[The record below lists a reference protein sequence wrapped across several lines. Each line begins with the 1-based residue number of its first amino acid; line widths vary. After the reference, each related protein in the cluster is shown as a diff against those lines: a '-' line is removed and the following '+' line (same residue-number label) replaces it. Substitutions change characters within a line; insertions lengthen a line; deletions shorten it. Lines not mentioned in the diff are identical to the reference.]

1 MDWKRVVWAALA
13 AGCVGMARAEASGA
27 EDYNLPEAQ
36 VSGAADAD
44 LAPSVMERAAGA
56 GAWEAFAQGQPA
68 DFWLFGERRDRA
80 VRPNV
85 LPAVWLSEHSAEP
98 SASRV
103 SCTAHL
109 MPRRCMSLLV
119 EISESMWC
127 PLIISVRDIPTTK
140 KATAAMAQ
148 SRTINQAGMA
158 GRFLGV

>member
-13 AGCVGMARAEASGA
+13 AWCVGMARAEAPGA

-56 GAWEAFAQGQPA
+56 GAWEAFAQGHPA

-85 LPAVWLSEHSAEP
+85 LPAVWP
-98 SASRV
+98 
-103 SCTAHL
+103 
-109 MPRRCMSLLV
+109 
-119 EISESMWC
+119 
-127 PLIISVRDIPTTK
+127 
-140 KATAAMAQ
+140 
-148 SRTINQAGMA
+148 
-158 GRFLGV
+158 